1 MAARGQLEATMKTS
15 ILATMKS
22 SILRGLKKA
31 FVALVLVTVWIAG
44 FFPFT
49 LVMENVLSLTTRE
62 AAGKEMALLWLWLW
76 GVLAGWPA
84 NRLYLRLT
92 NNGTDEGDPEP
103 RAVRRPGL

>member
-1 MAARGQLEATMKTS
+1 MAARGQLEATMKSS

-44 FFPFT
+44 FFPFM
-49 LVMENVLSLTTRE
+49 LVMENVLPLPRG
-62 AAGKEMALLWLWLW
+62 AGKDGALLGLLLW
-76 GVLAGWPA
+76 GGLAGWPA

-103 RAVRRPGL
+103 RSVRRPSL

>member
-1 MAARGQLEATMKTS
+1 MAARGQLEAT
-15 ILATMKS
+15 IRS

-49 LVMENVLSLTTRE
+49 HVMENVLPFPQGD
-62 AAGKEMALLWLWLW
+62 GKGMALLWLWLW

-103 RAVRRPGL
+103 RLVTRPGS

>member
-1 MAARGQLEATMKTS
+1 MAARGQLE
-15 ILATMKS
+15 ATMKS

-31 FVALVLVTVWIAG
+31 FVAFVLVTVWIAG
-44 FFPFT
+44 FFSFA
-49 LVMENVLSLTTRE
+49 LVMENVLPLPRGGS
-62 AAGKEMALLWLWLW
+62 GKGMALLWLLLW

-103 RAVRRPGL
+103 RSVRRPGL

>member
-1 MAARGQLEATMKTS
+1 MAARGQLEATMR
-15 ILATMKS
+15 S
-22 SILRGLKKA
+22 SILSGLKKA

-44 FFPFT
+44 FFPFM
-49 LVMENVLSLTTRE
+49 LVMENVLLPPG
-62 AAGKEMALLWLWLW
+62 AKETALLGLLLW

-103 RAVRRPGL
+103 RSVRRPGL